1 MKQRHAQVEKER
13 PAHAEAHGHDALDWV
28 RQLTYGGRGSEPEN
42 SKHKGSGS
50 GAGTGAVTGAGA
62 GAGADAGASS
72 KRQGALTL
80 ARVSLAV
87 AAEALLPVKV
97 AIGVA
102 SAVSAGAAAL
112 REVKWLEEKIEGS
125 AEARAKTTE
134 RKGTPEE
141 IISPGQKVTPAIL
154 SELFSAKNGLPLAD
168 HAVGMA
174 EGTRQKDGKPT
185 DAYHGHKDPM
195 CDANP
200 TESCSK
206 PITNLGTFSYQEGP
220 GKPSAKTPEQADEIQ
235 RQVLKEQAQQLEE
248 QALKKGM
255 HLSVM
260 ELVQGVD
267 LANQSPLAAC
277 VESLGSACK
286 FGYIDRLKQ
295 AKEGTLPGANGPLS
309 GLKAIAEA
317 RRWSYFDPEAMRWD
331 AAGFGHN
338 VEKLR
343 ADQWRRVQA
352 VATALAQ
359 KSH

>member
-1 MKQRHAQVEKER
+1 MKEKHAQVEKER
-13 PAHAEAHGHDALDWV
+13 PAQADADGHDALDWV
-28 RQLTYGGRGSEPEN
+28 RQLTYGGRDSERETA
-42 SKHKGSGS
+42 KRTGS
-50 GAGTGAVTGAGA
+50 GAGSGKEA
-62 GAGADAGASS
+62 GAGADAGASPTS
-72 KRQGALTL
+72 TGGLTL

-102 SAVSAGAAAL
+102 SAMSAGAAAL
-112 REVKWLEEKIEGS
+112 REGKWLEKNPEGS
-125 AEARAKTTE
+125 PEARVRATE
-134 RKGTPEE
+134 PTSAAEQ

-154 SELFSAKNGLPLAD
+154 SELFSAKNGLPLVD

-174 EGTRQKDGKPT
+174 EGTRREDGTPT

-206 PITNLGTFSYQEGP
+206 PITNLGTFSYQDGP

-235 RQVLKEQAQQLEE
+235 RQVLKEQAQQLKE

-277 VESLGSACK
+277 VGSLGSSCQ

-295 AKEGTLPGANGPLS
+295 AKDGTLPGANGPLS

-331 AAGFGHN
+331 AAGFGHDA
-338 VEKLR
+338 EKLK

-352 VATALAQ
+352 VAMALAN
-359 KSH
+359 KPL

>member
-1 MKQRHAQVEKER
+1 MKEKHAQVEKER
-13 PAHAEAHGHDALDWV
+13 SAHTDAPGQDALDWV
-28 RQLTYGGRGSEPEN
+28 RQLTYGGRDSERETA
-42 SKHKGSGS
+42 KRTGS
-50 GAGTGAVTGAGA
+50 GAGKEAGE
-62 GAGADAGASS
+62 GADAGAASRS
-72 KRQGALTL
+72 AGGLTL

-102 SAVSAGAAAL
+102 AAVSAGAAAL
-112 REVKWLEEKIEGS
+112 REGKWLEEKPEG
-125 AEARAKTTE
+125 ALEARVRATE
-134 RKGTPEE
+134 QTSAAEQ
-141 IISPGQKVTPAIL
+141 IISPEQKVTPAIL
-154 SELFSAKNGLPLAD
+154 SDLFSDKNGLPLVD

-174 EGTRQKDGKPT
+174 EGTRRKDGTPT

-206 PITNLGTFSYQEGP
+206 PITNLGTFSYQDGP

-248 QALKKGM
+248 QARKKGM

-277 VESLGSACK
+277 VESSGGACQ

-295 AKEGTLPGANGPLS
+295 AKDGTLPGAPGPLS

-331 AAGFGHN
+331 AAGFGHDA
-338 VEKLR
+338 EKLR

-352 VATALAQ
+352 VAMALAHKPQ
-359 KSH
+359 